1 MQRTTAKDDAVEGG
15 EDGERPPSSQP
26 IAPAVAGQAPP
37 QPAGKSIAYSA
48 AVEETRS
55 AINKTIET
63 LKRIEVPP
71 PKTQSGIVAS
81 LVDIGLGL
89 HHDLCTWAKSALP
102 WEHTDGLYF
111 YISANFLAF
120 FKDAHRHYPASTEI
134 ATVLKLIAAFDAYMR
149 TPPPDIDL
157 PPGVDAELRFCN
169 QVIFDDF
176 AAKLHD
182 AYKSA
187 VLWLISPRRLLTTIR
202 MAKDNSHLRVTAP
215 PSPTKRQWAK
225 VNETLQRMEHG
236 MSALLCTTGETETI
250 VKRIDNRQKN
260 RGGERIS
267 AEVQDLCF
275 TYWEFGKHN
284 QRIREISKHKTKYAH
299 VFQYYRRELK
309 AIGIT
314 AAEEFAKAL
323 VLRSKRISRNQG
335 K

>member
-1 MQRTTAKDDAVEGG
+1 MNQTDSIQRTTAKDDAV
-15 EDGERPPSSQP
+15 
-26 IAPAVAGQAPP
+26 A
-37 QPAGKSIAYSA
+37 
-48 AVEETRS
+48 ETRS

-63 LKRIEVPP
+63 LKQIEVPP
-71 PKTQSGIVAS
+71 PKTHLGVIAS

-102 WEHTDGLYF
+102 WEH
-111 YISANFLAF
+111 
-120 FKDAHRHYPASTEI
+120 
-134 ATVLKLIAAFDAYMR
+134 
-149 TPPPDIDL
+149 
-157 PPGVDAELRFCN
+157 
-169 QVIFDDF
+169 
-176 AAKLHD
+176 
-182 AYKSA
+182 
-187 VLWLISPRRLLTTIR
+187 
-202 MAKDNSHLRVTAP
+202 
-215 PSPTKRQWAK
+215 
-225 VNETLQRMEHG
+225 
-236 MSALLCTTGETETI
+236 TTGETETI

-314 AAEEFAKAL
+314 TAEEFAKAL